1 MARIAS
7 SARSSAP
14 LGCSGRSKFNNIFHV
29 AIETEKKFRLD
40 AKQFAKLPDRLKK
53 IGAEFAGEVFEENYL
68 HRGGVLDNRD
78 AVLRLRK
85 TNNKTTLTY
94 KESLR
99 SVRDVKHKTE
109 YETDVSDVNEMEE
122 IIRQLGYRLS
132 VVYEKRRRTWHL
144 GKVEIVLD
152 ELPFGLYMEIEGT
165 PRNIAVAEK
174 KLGMKKLVPEM
185 RGYPRLTVKYGR
197 MKKSVMEARFKRSN
211 GTKK

>member
-1 MARIAS
+1 M
-7 SARSSAP
+7 
-14 LGCSGRSKFNNIFHV
+14 

-40 AKQFAKLPDRLKK
+40 SKQFAKLPGRLKK
-53 IGAEFAGEVFEENYL
+53 IGAIFESEVFEENYL

-85 TNNKTTLTY
+85 TGNKTTLTY
-94 KESLR
+94 KEGLP
-99 SVRDVKHKTE
+99 SVRNVKHKTE
-109 YETDVSDVNEMEE
+109 FETEVSDVNEMEE

-165 PRNIAVAEK
+165 LGNIARAEK
-174 KLGMKKLVPEM
+174 KLGFKRLVPEM

-197 MKKSVMEARFKRSN
+197 MKKGVMEARFKNAN
-211 GTKK
+211 GNQK